1 MSLASSILNE
11 AKKVTWCGLWTMT
24 LTSVAVAAGGAACMF
39 MWRDAAQTWEARYY
53 QAAGQLEALK
63 AQLEQM
69 QDSTPVV
76 RQELVISVKDSEF
89 APKTLALKNRNYL
102 NLKTPSNGDRWK
114 GQIGEDPFGHAIFES
129 PAWSIRAGAITL
141 RTYERKHGI
150 KTVTDLVHRFAEGN
164 REPYIKHLC
173 KALGV
178 KPDQKISLTKRLP
191 ELLKAMVYFETGQ
204 KLGREHLEL
213 VAALR

>member
-1 MSLASSILNE
+1 MAASKLWDIALVGVTIGGIAVGIYGLATSIM
-11 AKKVTWCGLWTMT
+11 ARTT
-24 LTSVAVAAGGAACMF
+24 LELQIAENTRLVEENSTLRMRLTKIQPTTKQELIISVAG
-39 MWRDAAQTWEARYY
+39 
-53 QAAGQLEALK
+53 
-63 AQLEQM
+63 
-69 QDSTPVV
+69 
-76 RQELVISVKDSEF
+76 SEY
-89 APKTLALKNRNYL
+89 APRTLALKNRNYL
-102 NLKTPSNGDRWK
+102 NLKTLSNGDRWK

-150 KTVTDLVHRFAEGN
+150 KTVEDLVRRFAEGN
-164 REPYIKHLC
+164 QEPYIKHLC

>member
-1 MSLASSILNE
+1 MAASKLWDIALVGVTIGGIAVGLYGLA
-11 AKKVTWCGLWTMT
+11 
-24 LTSVAVAAGGAACMF
+24 TSVM
-39 MWRDAAQTWEARYY
+39 ARTTLKL
-53 QAAGQLEALK
+53 QIAENTRLVEENSALRMRLAK
-63 AQLEQM
+63 M
-69 QDSTPVV
+69 QPTTK
-76 RQELVISVKDSEF
+76 QELIISVAGSEY
-89 APKTLALKNRNYL
+89 APRTLALKNRNYL
-102 NLKTPSNGDRWK
+102 NLKTLSNGDRWK

-164 REPYIKHLC
+164 RPAYIKHLC
-173 KALGV
+173 RELGV

-204 KLGREHLEL
+204 ELGREHLEL

>member
-1 MSLASSILNE
+1 MAASKLWDIALVGVTIGGIAVGIYGLATSIMARTTLELQIAENTRLVE
-11 AKKVTWCGLWTMT
+11 ENSTLRMRLAKMQPTTKQELII
-24 LTSVAVAAGGAACMF
+24 SVAG
-39 MWRDAAQTWEARYY
+39 
-53 QAAGQLEALK
+53 
-63 AQLEQM
+63 
-69 QDSTPVV
+69 
-76 RQELVISVKDSEF
+76 SEF
-89 APKTLALKNRNYL
+89 APRTLALKNRNYL
-102 NLKTPSNGDRWK
+102 NLKTLSNGDRWK
-114 GQIGEDPFGHAIFES
+114 GQIGEDSFGHAIFES

-150 KTVTDLVHRFAEGN
+150 KTVEDLVRRFAEGN
-164 REPYIKHLC
+164 QEPYIKHLC

>member
-1 MSLASSILNE
+1 MAVSKKFWDAALVGVTVASIGV
-11 AKKVTWCGLWTMT
+11 AGYGLWTSVKAAQRVEYYQQQCIRLHEENST
-24 LTSVAVAAGGAACMF
+24 LRMKLVEMQPTTKQELIISVAG
-39 MWRDAAQTWEARYY
+39 
-53 QAAGQLEALK
+53 
-63 AQLEQM
+63 
-69 QDSTPVV
+69 
-76 RQELVISVKDSEF
+76 SEY
-89 APKTLALKNRNYL
+89 APRTLALKNRNYL
-102 NLKTPSNGDRWK
+102 NLKSLSNGDRWK

-150 KTVTDLVHRFAEGN
+150 KTVEDLVRRFAEGN
-164 REPYIKHLC
+164 QEPYIKHLC

-178 KPDQKISLTKRLP
+178 KPDEKISLTKRLP

>member
-1 MSLASSILNE
+1 MAASKLWDIALVGVTIGGIAVGLYGLATSIMARTTLELQIAENTRLVE
-11 AKKVTWCGLWTMT
+11 ENSALRMRLAKMQPTTKQELII
-24 LTSVAVAAGGAACMF
+24 SVAG
-39 MWRDAAQTWEARYY
+39 
-53 QAAGQLEALK
+53 
-63 AQLEQM
+63 
-69 QDSTPVV
+69 
-76 RQELVISVKDSEF
+76 SEY
-89 APKTLALKNRNYL
+89 APRTLALKNRNYL
-102 NLKTPSNGDRWK
+102 NLKTLSNGERWK

-164 REPYIKHLC
+164 RPAYIKHLC
-173 KALGV
+173 RELGV

-204 KLGREHLEL
+204 ELGREHLEL

>member
-1 MSLASSILNE
+1 MAVSKKFWDVALVGVTVASIGV
-11 AKKVTWCGLWTMT
+11 AAYGLWTSVMAAKKAESYQVECLRLWEENSALRMKLAEAT
-24 LTSVAVAAGGAACMF
+24 PTTKQELIISVAG
-39 MWRDAAQTWEARYY
+39 
-53 QAAGQLEALK
+53 
-63 AQLEQM
+63 
-69 QDSTPVV
+69 
-76 RQELVISVKDSEF
+76 SEY
-89 APKTLALKNRNYL
+89 APRTLALKNRNYL
-102 NLKTPSNGDRWK
+102 NLKTLSNGDRWK

-141 RTYERKHGI
+141 RTYELKHGI

-178 KPDQKISLTKRLP
+178 KPNQKISLTKRLP

-204 KLGREHLEL
+204 QLGREHLEL

>member
-1 MSLASSILNE
+1 MAASKLWDIALVGVTIGGIAVGIYGLATSIMARTTLKLQIAENTRLVE
-11 AKKVTWCGLWTMT
+11 ENSALRMRLAKMQPTTKQELII
-24 LTSVAVAAGGAACMF
+24 SVAG
-39 MWRDAAQTWEARYY
+39 
-53 QAAGQLEALK
+53 
-63 AQLEQM
+63 
-69 QDSTPVV
+69 
-76 RQELVISVKDSEF
+76 SEY
-89 APKTLALKNRNYL
+89 APRTLALKNRNYL
-102 NLKTPSNGDRWK
+102 NLKTLSNGDRWK

-164 REPYIKHLC
+164 RPAYIKHLC
-173 KALGV
+173 RELGV

-204 KLGREHLEL
+204 ELGREHLEL

>member
-1 MSLASSILNE
+1 MSASLIAKVGAGVLVASSVVVAGFGLVVS
-11 AKKVTWCGLWTMT
+11 AKAVYTVGVFEERCAT
-24 LTSVAVAAGGAACMF
+24 LLEENGTLRARLVE
-39 MWRDAAQTWEARYY
+39 QTP
-53 QAAGQLEALK
+53 L
-63 AQLEQM
+63 
-69 QDSTPVV
+69 P
-76 RQELVISVKDSEF
+76 RQELVITVAGSEY

-102 NLKTPSNGDRWK
+102 NIKQLQNGDHWE
-114 GQIGEDPFGHAIFES
+114 GSIGVDKFGHVIFES

-150 KTVTDLVHRFAEGN
+150 KTVKQLVHRFAEGN
-164 REPYIKHLC
+164 RESYIQHLC

-178 KPDQKISLTKRLP
+178 KPDEKISITKRLP

-204 KLGREHLEL
+204 KLGREHLAL

>member
-1 MSLASSILNE
+1 MAASKLWDIALVGVTIGGIAVGLYGLATSIMARTTLELQIAENTRLVE
-11 AKKVTWCGLWTMT
+11 ENSALRMRLAKMQPTTKQELII
-24 LTSVAVAAGGAACMF
+24 SVAG
-39 MWRDAAQTWEARYY
+39 
-53 QAAGQLEALK
+53 
-63 AQLEQM
+63 
-69 QDSTPVV
+69 
-76 RQELVISVKDSEF
+76 SEY
-89 APKTLALKNRNYL
+89 APRTLALKNRNYL
-102 NLKTPSNGDRWK
+102 NLKTLSNGERWK

-173 KALGV
+173 KSLGV

-204 KLGREHLEL
+204 QLGREHLEL

>member
-1 MSLASSILNE
+1 M
-11 AKKVTWCGLWTMT
+11 
-24 LTSVAVAAGGAACMF
+24 
-39 MWRDAAQTWEARYY
+39 
-53 QAAGQLEALK
+53 
-63 AQLEQM
+63 
-69 QDSTPVV
+69 
-76 RQELVISVKDSEF
+76 
-89 APKTLALKNRNYL
+89 
-102 NLKTPSNGDRWK
+102 NLKSLSNGDRWK

-150 KTVTDLVHRFAEGN
+150 KTVEDLVRRFAEGN
-164 REPYIKHLC
+164 QEPYIKHLC

-178 KPDQKISLTKRLP
+178 KPDEKISLTKRLP

>member
-1 MSLASSILNE
+1 MAVSKKFWDAALVGVTVASIGVAVYGLATSIKSAQRMEYYQQQCISLLQENSNLRQQLAE
-11 AKKVTWCGLWTMT
+11 ATPTTKQELII
-24 LTSVAVAAGGAACMF
+24 SVAG
-39 MWRDAAQTWEARYY
+39 
-53 QAAGQLEALK
+53 
-63 AQLEQM
+63 
-69 QDSTPVV
+69 
-76 RQELVISVKDSEF
+76 SEY
-89 APKTLALKNRNYL
+89 APRTLALKNRNYL
-102 NLKTPSNGDRWK
+102 NLKTLSNGDRWK

-164 REPYIKHLC
+164 RPAYIKHLC
-173 KALGV
+173 RELGV
-178 KPDQKISLTKRLP
+178 KPNQKISLTKRLP

-204 KLGREHLEL
+204 ELGREHLEL

>member
-1 MSLASSILNE
+1 MAVSKLWDIALVGVTIGGIAVGIYGLATSIMARTMLELQIAENTRLVE
-11 AKKVTWCGLWTMT
+11 ENSALRMRLAKIQPTTKQELII
-24 LTSVAVAAGGAACMF
+24 SVAG
-39 MWRDAAQTWEARYY
+39 
-53 QAAGQLEALK
+53 
-63 AQLEQM
+63 
-69 QDSTPVV
+69 
-76 RQELVISVKDSEF
+76 SEY

-102 NLKTPSNGDRWK
+102 NLKSLSNGDRWK
-114 GQIGEDPFGHAIFES
+114 GQIGEDSFGHAIFES

-150 KTVTDLVHRFAEGN
+150 KTVEDLVRRFAEGN
-164 REPYIKHLC
+164 QEPYIKHLC